1 MRQKNFRARTEID
14 PALSVLRTEV
24 FTTQL
29 PIKIIWKDLM
39 LLFNEKI
46 SSHAIVNVQYSATK
60 EFLFK
65 FYFLFK
71 TLLFIKFIILTLV
84 FI

>member
-1 MRQKNFRARTEID
+1 MD

-29 PIKIIWKDLM
+29 PIEIIWKDLM

-71 TLLFIKFIILTLV
+71 LYFLLSLLF
-84 FI
+84 

>member
-1 MRQKNFRARTEID
+1 MMQKIFERERKST
-14 PALSVLRTEV
+14 LRSAYCELKF

-29 PIKIIWKDLM
+29 PIEIIWKDLM

-65 FYFLFK
+65 F
-71 TLLFIKFIILTLV
+71 LLFI
-84 FI
+84 